1 MTDNR
6 PYDLIVIGGGAAGL
20 TSAGFMG
27 KVGGRVA
34 LIEQEHLGGD
44 CTWAGCVPSKA
55 LLKVGKMAQN
65 VREAA
70 KYGITA
76 GAPQVDMAA
85 VRAYVQAT
93 IDEIY
98 QHETPE
104 VYGKNYNVEV
114 VIGAARFVD
123 PHTVAVGERHLTA
136 KKFVIASGARP
147 TIPPVDGLADVDYM
161 TNRDIFDNDRLPER
175 LLVIGAGPIGV
186 EMAQAHARLGADV
199 TLIDERLLPRDE
211 PEVAEVIQPI
221 LAREGVRFVSG
232 LVASARQDD
241 ERNITLTL
249 KDGQTLTGDMLLV
262 AVGRTPNTALDLEN
276 AGVDYAPDGIIVDQ
290 FLRTSARHIYAVGDC
305 TQGPKFTHYAGFQ
318 GSIAGRNAT
327 LPFINSKG
335 HDEIVPWVT
344 FTDPEIAHVGLT
356 EAQARERHGDKVKV
370 RHFSL
375 RDGDRTLIEG
385 DGEGFIKMVYL
396 GSGRLIGATV
406 VSQRAGEMIFELML
420 AVKGKISLSG
430 LVGMMH
436 PYPSYSDV
444 VKKAA
449 SGLVIDELFKGASG
463 WGVRLLRRLLFKT
476 K

>member
-1 MTDNR
+1 MTAR

-34 LIEQEHLGGD
+34 LIEREHLGGD

-55 LLKVGKMAQN
+55 LLKVGKMAQT

-70 KYGITA
+70 KYGITTSP
-76 GAPQVDMAA
+76 PQVDMAA

-104 VYGKNYNVEV
+104 VFGKNYNVEV
-114 VIGAARFVD
+114 IIGEARFVD
-123 PHTVAVGERHLTA
+123 PHTVAVGDRRLSA
-136 KKFVIASGARP
+136 KKVIIATGARP
-147 TIPPVDGLADVDYM
+147 TIPPIDGLADVAYK
-161 TNRDIFDNDRLPER
+161 TNRNIFDNDRLPER

-186 EMAQAHARLGADV
+186 EMAQAHARLGAEV
-199 TLIDERLLPRDE
+199 VLIDERLLPRDE

-232 LVASARQDD
+232 LVAAAQQGG
-241 ERNITLTL
+241 ERDITLTL
-249 KDGQTLTGDMLLV
+249 KDGQTFTGDMLLV
-262 AVGRTPNTALDLEN
+262 AVGRTPNTALDLEK
-276 AGVDYAPDGIIVDQ
+276 AGVDYAPDGVIVDK

-318 GSIAGRNAT
+318 ASIAGRNAT
-327 LPFINSKG
+327 LPFINSNG
-335 HDEIVPWVT
+335 HDENVPWVT

-385 DGEGFIKMVYL
+385 DAEGFIKMVYL
-396 GSGRLIGATV
+396 GGGRLIGATV
-406 VSQRAGEMIFELML
+406 VSQRAGEMIFEFLL

-430 LVGMMH
+430 LVGLMH

-449 SGLVIDELFKGASG
+449 SGLVIDELFKGVSG
-463 WGVRLLRRLLFKT
+463 WGVRLLGRLLFKT